1 MFSPRRCLWITF
13 ACVIFAPVASTSAQ
27 RKALSRFASYRTI
40 EADPSKD
47 YVLAE
52 SNGPWMILAASFA
65 GPTAENEARQLVM
78 EFRKRF
84 KWPAYLYTEAYDFS
98 SPVEGRG
105 FDKYGQPKKMRYR
118 QQGEFTEYAVLVG
131 DFPSVNDPQLQVTLT
146 AIKECEPTSLQ
157 QRLVE
162 QKQSS
167 LRFAGLRGWYRQLTS
182 ATNETRR
189 GPLSQAFVSRNPL
202 LPQEY
207 FTPAGIDSFVE
218 EINRGVQ
225 YSLLDC
231 PTRYSV
237 KVATFR
243 GNVIIDQK
251 QVKEVEQTGR
261 MEHRLTQAAEKA
273 HRLTELL
280 RERGVEAYEFH
291 DRTESIVTVGSF
303 ASVGAPRQ
311 DGKIEIDPRVLK
323 VMENYSARQT
333 GQTIGGQPGLK
344 PRSLG
349 GIGFDIQPMPVE
361 IPRRSI
367 AADYSRRPVV
377 R

>member
-1 MFSPRRCLWITF
+1 MFSPSRRHWIMF
-13 ACVIFAPVASTSAQ
+13 AWVVLAVVTTATAQ
-27 RKALSRFASYRTI
+27 RKPLSRFASYRTV
-40 EADPSKD
+40 EADPSRD

-52 SNGPWMILAASFA
+52 SNGPWMIMAASFA
-65 GPTAENEARQLVM
+65 GQTAETEARQLVL

-84 KWPAYLYTEAYDFS
+84 KWSAYLYTEEFDFTD
-98 SPVEGRG
+98 PVEGRG
-105 FDKYGQPKKMRYR
+105 FDKYGEPKKMRYR
-118 QQGEFTEYAVLVG
+118 QQIGFTEYAVLVG
-131 DFPSVNDPQLQVTLT
+131 DFHSVDDPQLQATLK
-146 AIKECEPTSLQ
+146 AIKECEPTCIH

-167 LRFAGLRGWYRQLTS
+167 LRFAGLRSWYRQLTS
-182 ATNETRR
+182 ATKEARR
-189 GPLSQAFVSRNPL
+189 GPLSQAFVTRNPL

-218 EINRGVQ
+218 EMNRGVQ

-243 GNVIIDQK
+243 GSVIIDPK
-251 QVKEVEQTGR
+251 QVKEVEETGR
-261 MEHRLTQAAEKA
+261 MEHRLMQAAEKA

-291 DRTESIVTVGSF
+291 DRSESIVTVGSF
-303 ASVGAPRQ
+303 ASVGSPRQ

-323 VMENYSARQT
+323 VMENYAARQT
-333 GQTIGGQPGLK
+333 SQTIGGQPGLK
-344 PRSLG
+344 PAL
-349 GIGFDIQPMPVE
+349 
-361 IPRRSI
+361 PRW
-367 AADYSRRPVV
+367 DWL
-377 R
+377 